1 MRQSCRTSQVT
12 IKKAKT
18 FYSEEDGRLLV
29 EFDWQAD
36 LTDFIMC
43 SRFLLLISLTIVIN
57 KLIVNLEQRKLQY
70 KVRVLCS
77 KEVWPEE
84 DSW

>member
-1 MRQSCRTSQVT
+1 M
-12 IKKAKT
+12 
-18 FYSEEDGRLLV
+18 

-70 KVRVLCS
+70 KVKSVM
-77 KEVWPEE
+77 
-84 DSW
+84 